1 MTLFFFSPPTY
12 GTLHITTIRK
22 KKVSQM
28 ITSAKVPG
36 TAARNGVT
44 LTIGP
49 LAAFTPFIPPDTS
62 PFLSNVQLVLRVKEV
77 QQGQLEEQGHG

>member
-1 MTLFFFSPPTY
+1 MTLFFSSPY
-12 GTLHITTIRK
+12 IRNSAYNHDQK

-28 ITSAKVPG
+28 ITSAKVPS

>member
-1 MTLFFFSPPTY
+1 M
-12 GTLHITTIRK
+12 
-22 KKVSQM
+22 
-28 ITSAKVPG
+28 
-36 TAARNGVT
+36 T

-62 PFLSNVQLVLRVKEV
+62 PFLSNVQLFLRVKEV